1 MSEPNYHATK
11 YFSET
16 FLAIEM
22 RKTKAKLNKTVYLG
36 LHILEVSETLQKKL
50 LTAKNKKVI
59 GLMKD

>member
-11 YFSET
+11 YLSET

-36 LHILEVSETLQKKL
+36 LHILEVSQTLQEKL
-50 LTAKNKKVI
+50 LTGKNKKVI

>member
-36 LHILEVSETLQKKL
+36 LHILGVSETLQEKL
-50 LTAKNKKVI
+50 LTGKNKKVI

>member
-22 RKTKAKLNKTVYLG
+22 RKTKAKLNKTVYLD
-36 LHILEVSETLQKKL
+36 LHILEVSETLQEKL
-50 LTAKNKKVI
+50 LTGKNKKVI

>member
-36 LHILEVSETLQKKL
+36 LHILEVSETLQEKL
-50 LTAKNKKVI
+50 LTGKNKKVI

>member
-16 FLAIEM
+16 FLATEM

-36 LHILEVSETLQKKL
+36 LHILEVSETLQEKL
-50 LTAKNKKVI
+50 LTGKDKKVI

>member
-36 LHILEVSETLQKKL
+36 LHILEVSETLQEKL
-50 LTAKNKKVI
+50 LTGKDKKVI